1 MSPPDW
7 STIERLFHEALELSP
22 EDRARFREENAPA
35 ARVRAEVLALLEADA
50 DPGTLLSATPE
61 EMAAAAG
68 LVPAPLSG
76 RMIGPYRIL
85 DVIGRGGMGTVY
97 RAVREDLGNTVALKV
112 VRGALGDPVRLARFR
127 QEQRVLARLE
137 HDGIARLLDAGVA
150 GDETPYFVMEHVEG
164 EPIDAWCD
172 RQGLGVEAR
181 LRLFLDVCDA
191 VAFAHRNLVVHRDV
205 KPSNVLVT
213 REGRVKLL
221 DFGIAKLLED
231 TDGDPTLTTTGAHVL
246 SPRYA
251 APEQVRGEAVGVA
264 TDVYGL
270 GLVLY
275 ELLTGCHAQPVE
287 EGDPFA
293 AAAAVL
299 RAEVRPPSAAVRRR
313 RTERAAGPPGD
324 AGKLARRLAGDL
336 DAICLRA
343 LEKDP
348 ARRYAT
354 VESLRDDIARH
365 LEGRPVSARPP
376 TRAYRVGKFVR
387 RNALAVTA
395 AAVLALS
402 LAGGVGAVAWQAE
415 RTERA
420 RAAAEE
426 LADFLV
432 ELFEASDPNETVGQ
446 AVSARDLLE
455 RGRIRADRL
464 GDRPEVQ
471 AGILGA
477 MARAYLGLGDSERAD
492 SLARRVLEQERALH
506 GGRHVDVANALV
518 TMAQIRR
525 EQGREAEAASLL
537 REALKLRR
545 DLLGDRHD
553 LTTEAMLELA
563 AVIQQSGSYSE
574 AESLTR
580 EALAARIARHGP
592 DHELVAEG
600 IAALA
605 LIVWNAG
612 GDLHQSETLF
622 REALAMGERL
632 WGPEDPRLEGTLIA
646 LSALLPLVDK
656 ADEAEVLARR
666 ALEMWRRIYGDD
678 HPQTIHQYSNVARA
692 LDAQG
697 RRAEARTLYREMLQR
712 YEGIFRG
719 DHPMIATA
727 INNLSATFYAEGR
740 LDSAEHYLRQA
751 LEMRIRLHGDPDANG
766 ALLYHNLGS
775 RLRAQGRLAEAER
788 ALAEAYRQRIELY
801 GADNPVALR
810 TGSAYGDVL
819 VQLGKL
825 EEAESL
831 LRGILERQ
839 RDESGDIS
847 SDAARTM
854 GYLAG
859 ILARR
864 GAYEEAEALYLPA
877 LEVARSRMPPTH
889 PRRRELVN
897 GLARLYEAWGRPA
910 DAERVR
916 REAEG
921 GD

>member
-1 MSPPDW
+1 MSTPDW
-7 STIERLFHEALELSP
+7 STIERLFHEALELPP
-22 EDRARFREENAPA
+22 EDRARFLEENAPDP
-35 ARVRAEVLALLEADA
+35 RVRAEVLALLEADA
-50 DPGTLLSATPE
+50 DPGTLFSATPE
-61 EMAAAAG
+61 ELAAAAG
-68 LVPAPLSG
+68 VAPAPLSG

-85 DVIGRGGMGTVY
+85 EVIGRGGMGSVY
-97 RAVREDLGNTVALKV
+97 RAVREDLGNTVAIKV

-137 HDGIARLLDAGVA
+137 HEGIARLLDAGVA
-150 GDETPYFVMEHVEG
+150 GDETPYFVMEYVEG
-164 EPIDAWCD
+164 EPITTWCD

-191 VAFAHRNLVVHRDV
+191 VAYAHRNLVVHRDV

-213 REGRVKLL
+213 RDGRVKLL
-221 DFGIAKLLED
+221 DFGIAKLLENA
-231 TDGDPTLTTTGAHVL
+231 DGDPTLTMTGAHVL

-275 ELLTGCHAQPVE
+275 ELLTGTHAHSVE
-287 EGDPFA
+287 EGDAFA
-293 AAAAVL
+293 VAAAVL
-299 RAEVRPPSAAVRRR
+299 RHEVRPPSAAVRRQR
-313 RTERAAGPPGD
+313 AGRTAGPPGD
-324 AGKLARRLAGDL
+324 ARRLARRLAGDL

-354 VESLRDDIARH
+354 VEALRDDVVRH
-365 LEGRPVSARPP
+365 LEGRPVSAHPP
-376 TRAYRVGKFVR
+376 TRAYRLSKFIR

-395 AAVLALS
+395 SAVLALL
-402 LAGGVGAVAWQAE
+402 LATGVGAVAWQAE
-415 RTERA
+415 RAERA

-432 ELFEASDPNETVGQ
+432 ELFEASDPSEALGET
-446 AVSARDLLE
+446 VSARDLLE

-464 GDRPEVQ
+464 SDRPEIQ
-471 AGILGA
+471 AAILDA
-477 MARAYLGLGDSERAD
+477 MARAYLGLGDYERAD
-492 SLARRVLEQERALH
+492 SLAQRVLEQERALH
-506 GGRHVDVANALV
+506 GERHADVANALV
-518 TMAQIRR
+518 TLARVRR
-525 EQGREAEAASLL
+525 DQGREAEAASLL
-537 REALKLRR
+537 RTALAVRR

-553 LTTEAMLELA
+553 LTTDAMLELA
-563 AVIQQSGSYSE
+563 NAIQQSGSYAE
-574 AESLTR
+574 AEALTR

-592 DHELVAEG
+592 EHELVAEG

-605 LIVWNAG
+605 LILWNAG
-612 GDLHQSETLF
+612 GDLQESEALY
-622 REALAMGERL
+622 RQALAMGERL
-632 WGPEDPRLEGTLIA
+632 WGPDDLRLDGYLIA
-646 LSALLPLVDK
+646 LSALLPLVGK
-656 ADEAEVLARR
+656 PDEAEVLARR
-666 ALEMWRRIYGDD
+666 ALEMRRRVYGDD

-697 RRAEARTLYREMLQR
+697 RRDEARALYHEMLRR
-712 YEGIFRG
+712 YAGIFQG

-727 INNLSATFYAEGR
+727 VNNLSATFYAEGR

-751 LEMRIRLHGDPDANG
+751 LEMRIRMHGSPDANV

-775 RLRAQGRLAEAER
+775 LLRAQGRLEEAER

-810 TGSAYGDVL
+810 TGSAYGDAL
-819 VQLGKL
+819 VQLGRL
-825 EEAESL
+825 DEAESL

-839 RDESGDIS
+839 RGESGEIS
-847 SDAARTM
+847 SDAALTM

-859 ILARR
+859 VLARR

-877 LEVARSRMPPTH
+877 LEVARRRIPPTH

-897 GLARLYEAWGRPA
+897 GLAQLYEAWGRPE

-916 REAEG
+916 REG
-921 GD
+921 

>member
-1 MSPPDW
+1 MSAPDW

-22 EDRARFREENAPA
+22 EDRARFLEENAPD

-50 DPGTLLSATPE
+50 DPGTLLRATPE
-61 EMAAAAG
+61 ELAAAAG
-68 LVPAPLSG
+68 VDPAPLSG

-85 DVIGRGGMGTVY
+85 EVIGRGGMGTVY
-97 RAVREDLGNTVALKV
+97 RAVREDLGNTVAIKV
-112 VRGALGDPVRLARFR
+112 VRGALGDPARLARFR

-150 GDETPYFVMEHVEG
+150 GDETPYFVMEYVEG
-164 EPIDAWCD
+164 QPITAWCD
-172 RQGLGVEAR
+172 GQGLGVEAR

-213 REGRVKLL
+213 RDGRVKLL
-221 DFGIAKLLED
+221 DFGIAKLLENAGD
-231 TDGDPTLTTTGAHVL
+231 DPTLTVTGAQAL

-275 ELLTGCHAQPVE
+275 ELLTGLHAHPLE
-287 EGDPFA
+287 EGDALA

-299 RAEVRPPSAAVRRR
+299 RAEVRPPSAAVRRQR
-313 RTERAAGPPGD
+313 AERSGGPPGD
-324 AGKLARRLAGDL
+324 PQRLARRLAGDL

-365 LEGRPVSARPP
+365 LEGRPVSAHPP
-376 TRAYRVGKFVR
+376 TRVYRLGKFVR

-395 AAVLALS
+395 AAVLALL

-432 ELFEASDPNETVGQ
+432 ELFEASDPNETVGET
-446 AVSARDLLE
+446 VSARDLLE
-455 RGRIRADRL
+455 RGRIRVDRL
-464 GDRPEVQ
+464 RDRPDVQ

-477 MARAYLGLGDSERAD
+477 MARAYLGLGDYERAD

-506 GGRHVDVANALV
+506 GERHADVANALITLARV
-518 TMAQIRR
+518 RR

-537 REALKLRR
+537 REALALRR
-545 DLLGDRHD
+545 DLLGGRHD
-553 LTTEAMLELA
+553 LTTETMLELA
-563 AVIQQSGSYSE
+563 AVIQQSGSYAE

-580 EALAARIARHGP
+580 DALAARVARHGP
-592 DHELVAEG
+592 EHELVAEG
-600 IAALA
+600 IASLA
-605 LIVWNAG
+605 LILWNAG
-612 GDLHQSETLF
+612 GELEQSEALY
-622 REALAMGERL
+622 RQALAMGERL
-632 WGPEDPRLEGTLIA
+632 WGPDDPRLEGTLTA

-656 ADEAEVLARR
+656 ADEAEAVGRR
-666 ALEMWRRIYGDD
+666 ALEMRRRIYGDD
-678 HPQTIHQYSNVARA
+678 HPQVIHQYSNIARA
-692 LDAQG
+692 LDFQG
-697 RRAEARTLYREMLQR
+697 RRAEARALYREMLER
-712 YEGIFRG
+712 YARIFQG
-719 DHPMIATA
+719 DHPMIATT
-727 INNLSATFYAEGR
+727 INNLSATFYAEGQ

-751 LEMRIRLHGDPDANG
+751 LEMRIRLHGDPDANV

-775 RLRAQGRLAEAER
+775 LLRAQGRFTEAEH

-801 GADNPVALR
+801 GASNPVTLR
-810 TGSAYGDVL
+810 TGAAYGDVL

-839 RDESGDIS
+839 RGGSDDLSA
-847 SDAARTM
+847 DAARTM
-854 GYLAG
+854 GFLAAV
-859 ILARR
+859 LVRR

-877 LEVARSRMPPTH
+877 LEVARRHMPPTH

-897 GLARLYEAWGRPA
+897 GLAELYEAWGRPA

-916 REAEG
+916 REAAD